1 MDSASMAPF
10 HGGSCQTPGIKSTQV
25 LFFTLNGL
33 SLSDYL
39 GLCCGLFDLDGPGGS
54 GMVILPGG

>member
-1 MDSASMAPF
+1 VLGNVGHLCPYILDYLAD
-10 HGGSCQTPGIKSTQV
+10 TLL

-33 SLSDYL
+33 PLSDYL

-54 GMVILPGG
+54 GMVFLPGG